1 MDLNRIPL
9 FSLLTKRASWL
20 DKRQEVLA
28 RNVANADTP
37 GYAPRDLKAQ
47 DFRKLLEGAAPAPA
61 HLGLAATNAA
71 HAPGSKAPSSWRQEK
86 TKEVHETAPDG
97 NAVVL
102 EEQLFKV
109 AETQSDHRL
118 ALNLYAKHVAMLK
131 AVLGRDRA

>member
-1 MDLNRIPL
+1 MDLNRLPL

-28 RNVANADTP
+28 RNIANADTP
-37 GYAPRDLKAQ
+37 GFMPRDLKPQ
-47 DFRKLLEGAAPAPA
+47 DFKSLLAAPAAPQAGLVQTSTA
-61 HLGLAATNAA
+61 HIGPTT
-71 HAPGSKAPSSWRQEK
+71 SKSKWASEK
-86 TKEVHETAPDG
+86 AKETYETSPDG

-102 EEQLFKV
+102 DEQLMKV
-109 AETQSDHRL
+109 SETQADHRL

>member
-9 FSLLTKRASWL
+9 FSMLTKRASWL

-28 RNVANADTP
+28 KNVANADTP
-37 GYAPRDLKAQ
+37 GYVPHDLKPQ
-47 DFRKLLEGAAPAPA
+47 EFKKFLGPVAPQ
-61 HLGLAATNAA
+61 LGVAATSPLHIGPSAA
-71 HAPGSKAPSSWRQEK
+71 QEKWRQQKARE
-86 TKEVHETAPDG
+86 TYEVAPDG

-109 AETQSDHRL
+109 SETQADHRL

>member
-9 FSLLTKRASWL
+9 FSMLTKRATWL

-28 RNVANADTP
+28 RNIANADTP
-37 GYAPRDLKAQ
+37 GYQPRDLKPQ
-47 DFRKLLEGAAPAPA
+47 EFKKMLGPAAPQLTMASTSA
-61 HLGLAATNAA
+61 HHLPPTV
-71 HAPGSKAPSSWRQEK
+71 PQSKLRDEK
-86 TKEVHETAPDG
+86 SKESYEAAPDG

-109 AETQSDHRL
+109 SETQANHRL
-118 ALNLYAKHVAMLK
+118 ALNLYSKHVTMLK

>member
-28 RNVANADTP
+28 RNIANADTP
-37 GYAPRDLKAQ
+37 GYAPHDLKPQ
-47 DFRKLLEGAAPAPA
+47 DFRRLLDQPAARPG
-61 HLGLAATNAA
+61 LGLAATNAA
-71 HAPGSKAPSSWRQEK
+71 HTAGSTTPSKWRQEK
-86 TKEVHETAPDG
+86 ARETYETAPDG

-109 AETQSDHRL
+109 SETQADHRL